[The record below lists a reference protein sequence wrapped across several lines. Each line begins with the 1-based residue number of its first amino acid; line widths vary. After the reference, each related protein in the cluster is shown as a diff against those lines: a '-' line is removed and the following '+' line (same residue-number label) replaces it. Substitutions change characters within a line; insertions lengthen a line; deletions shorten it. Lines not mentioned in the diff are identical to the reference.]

1 MYDNLQYPINV
12 LRGSVASL
20 KKKVSNLKIS
30 VEALDAEIEKIDTRF
45 DKLIT
50 ETEIYKVKLEREL
63 GREVRRLEKEL
74 EETRKA
80 IPKVVFEEKTE
91 DPHTLAI
98 ASTMAVLECVL
109 MHICENAADVRL
121 ASSAFLFPA
130 VIERVVTGYDEA
142 YFIKKLPASAEEVI
156 KRGREYVNWVRS
168 EVSTHITDPQAWDET
183 ISLICD
189 WWKNDAL
196 PLLYGSRD
204 EQWDIDVPLSLT
216 EMLSWQDNPGDRPIY
231 FSSVFDAYE
240 IYRKHKDEVYE
251 SSGVKDFDI
260 KMFTKPN

>member
-1 MYDNLQYPINV
+1 MYDNLLYPINV
-12 LRGSVASL
+12 LRGSVSSL
-20 KKKVSNLKIS
+20 KKKVSNLKLS
-30 VEALDAEIEKIDTRF
+30 VEALDAELEKIDMRF
-45 DKLIT
+45 DKLVT
-50 ETEIYKVKLEREL
+50 DTEIFKVKLEREL
-63 GREVRRLEKEL
+63 GREVRRLEREL
-74 EETRKA
+74 EQTRKQL
-80 IPKVVFEEKTE
+80 PKMVPQEETE

-130 VIERVVTGYDEA
+130 VIERVVKGQDEA
-142 YFIKKLPASAEEVI
+142 YFIKTLPASAEEII
-156 KRGREYVNWVRS
+156 KRGREYVSWVRS
-168 EVSTHITDPQAWDET
+168 ETSTHITDPLAWEQT
-183 ISLICD
+183 INCICE

-216 EMLSWQDNPGDRPIY
+216 EMLRWQDNPGDRPIY

-240 IYRKHKDEVYE
+240 IYRKHKDEVYA
-251 SSGVKDFDI
+251 SSGVKDFDA
-260 KMFTKPN
+260 KMFSQHI